1 MEYRYLYLVYDVPVF
16 ELWKAI
22 ASASVHCPRIDA
34 AMVLAAERAFEN
46 ARCTPD
52 EKNGSICGR
61 GDVQMRNPQRRWR
74 THKCYREM
82 SKCSEHTTVNETD
95 LLHLQQYDN

>member
-1 MEYRYLYLVYDVPVF
+1 MECRYFYLVYDVPVF

-34 AMVLAAERAFEN
+34 AMVLAAESAFAN
-46 ARCTPD
+46 AKWTPD

-61 GDVQMRNPQRRWR
+61 GD
-74 THKCYREM
+74 
-82 SKCSEHTTVNETD
+82 
-95 LLHLQQYDN
+95 HLSQSSATSVDR